1 MEPSIAIAAMPEKG
15 FRIVDR
21 MNGSSKTVSLSGFDF
36 MLDLDWS
43 PKSNRI
49 AILTLLPNAKTAG
62 WTVRA
67 DGNQYEKLI
76 EEDRITS
83 VRWSCAPQKV
93 LPTRNRDP
101 VTFCNVSS

>member
-21 MNGSSKTVSLSGFDF
+21 MNGSSKTVSLSGFDI

-49 AILTLLPNAKTAG
+49 AILTHLLNAKTAV
-62 WTVRA
+62 WTERA
-67 DGNQYEKLI
+67 DGNQYQKLV

-83 VRWSCAPQKV
+83 VRWSAIGDRVYLLREK
-93 LPTRNRDP
+93 D
-101 VTFCNVSS
+101 S